1 MGYADGYVRALSGRT
16 SVIYAGHRCRQVG
29 NICMDQCMF
38 EVDIRS
44 RVGQQTLDPQIGDVV
59 QIAGPNAHV
68 DTSIDTMARK
78 AGTIQH
84 EVTIGLSHR
93 MPRYYV

>member
-1 MGYADGYVRALSGRT
+1 
-16 SVIYAGHRCRQVG
+16 
-29 NICMDQCMF
+29 MF

-84 EVTIGLSHR
+84 EVTIGLAHR
-93 MPRYYV
+93 HAALLRVSAQEAAEGQRACFVLRLCPASSSFLFQGANYE